1 MTESFIDKLDPEQ
14 AAHLLELAQQ
24 SVPGA
29 TPVEAETSPSGA
41 LDQET
46 LHLALD
52 SVRFAKPATVE
63 DVVLFTGGVLRPLA
77 SHIKRR
83 GENYS
88 LDGQEIDPMVAQ
100 EFITAAKRGVRA
112 FVRSR
117 DDQKADYAALRAKT
131 FESLPKLAQNEAAE
145 LRDSSEE
152 DPAISLSRY
161 KDMLRRRTRLSA
173 EVYKYLH
180 SEALLLPGQPKID
193 PRPVQS
199 KTAESADATAAA
211 ANTPDEAKPSET
223 KTADSHVEPESP
235 EPKRQASHRTLASI
249 GGLAALNEVAS
260 LRNSKGV
267 DHFYGFDDEGKMWH
281 ISRDKALEWYE
292 GMGGKGLQDSARET
306 ARREA
311 EQRMAAVRP
320 ELLTWLGVSGAEY
333 VALSPDEMGEK
344 WRQALARDAAR
355 REAEQKISATAV
367 AATEPAAPTIMV
379 SPPRRPSLWQRLK
392 DAPNRWTV
400 RSLEW
405 ARRHK
410 AESLLGGVAVAAAVY
425 GAIYALT
432 RDHSAAHN
440 ALGGLPPSGGGSG
453 HEAAQQTIGSGNTA
467 STPATNKDLI
477 DSLSGQSGSAGA
489 NADQTAN
496 KSLIDSLSG
505 QGGGKPNSGVSKPL
519 IDSLSG
525 NGGGSASAEMPQ
537 DVKLSLTHS
546 GDNIWS
552 EVKDYMGQH
561 NLPTDNWSVDF
572 VKDRVLE
579 SNGLTEKLATNMHV
593 GSTFTIPRAVLE
605 ELLKAKKS

>member
-24 SVPGA
+24 NVPEA

-46 LHLALD
+46 LHMALD
-52 SVRFAKPATVE
+52 SVRFAKPANVE
-63 DVVLFTGGVLRPLA
+63 DVVSFAGGVLRPLA

-117 DDQKADYAALRAKT
+117 DDQKADYAVLRVKT
-131 FESLPKLAQNEAAE
+131 FESLPKPAQSEAAE
-145 LRDSSEE
+145 LRDSDEE
-152 DPAISLSRY
+152 DPAVSLSRY

-180 SEALLLPGQPKID
+180 SEALLPSSQPKID
-193 PRPVQS
+193 PRPAQP

-211 ANTPDEAKPSET
+211 DTPGEATPSET
-223 KTADSHVEPESP
+223 KTADNHVEPESP

-260 LRNSKGV
+260 LRNSRGV
-267 DHFYGFDDEGKMWH
+267 DHFYGFDGGGKMWH
-281 ISRDKALEWYE
+281 ISRNDALEWYDNYD
-292 GMGGKGLQDSARET
+292 K
-306 ARREA
+306 EA
-311 EQRMAAVRP
+311 PTVGRPAAAAEAAIDNP
-320 ELLTWLGVSGAEY
+320 NISDHLLTWLGVSAAEY

-355 REAEQKISATAV
+355 REAEQNVSATTV
-367 AATEPAAPTIMV
+367 AAAEPAVSTTMV
-379 SPPRRPSLWQRLK
+379 SPPQRPSLWQRLK
-392 DAPNRWTV
+392 DTPNRWTV

-405 ARRHK
+405 ARHHK
-410 AESLLGGVAVAAAVY
+410 AESLLGSVAVAAAVY

-432 RDHSAAHN
+432 RDHSTAHN
-440 ALGGLPPSGGGSG
+440 AIGTLSPSGGGSG

-467 STPATNKDLI
+467 SASATNKDLI
-477 DSLSGQSGSAGA
+477 DSLSGQSGSTSA
-489 NADQTAN
+489 NADQTTN
-496 KSLIDSLSG
+496 KSLIDALSG
-505 QGGGKPNSGVSKPL
+505 QGSGPSNETANKSLV
-519 IDSLSG
+519 DSLSG
-525 NGGGSASAEMPQ
+525 NGGGSASAEIPQ

-572 VKDRVLE
+572 VKDRVIE